1 MKAVF
6 TITAPY
12 AVEETTKILMPF
24 NKTKRKG
31 IEILYSDFGVT
42 IKMSLHYGCVCNILR
57 NYRQFVIA
65 SPVHW
70 RWLGE

>member
-6 TITAPY
+6 IITAPY
-12 AVEETTKILMPF
+12 AVKETAKILMPF

-31 IEILYSDFGVT
+31 IEILYDDYGVT

-57 NYRQFVIA
+57 NYKQFVKA